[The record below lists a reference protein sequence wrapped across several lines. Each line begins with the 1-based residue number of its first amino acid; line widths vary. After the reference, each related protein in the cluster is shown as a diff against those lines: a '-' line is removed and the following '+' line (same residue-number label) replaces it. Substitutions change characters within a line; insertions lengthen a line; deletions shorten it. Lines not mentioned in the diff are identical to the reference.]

1 MKHIKKA
8 ASYSAVGGI
17 GLVVLAN
24 LQGCSPESNAP
35 QAPTAAPAEQ
45 QNEIGQL
52 ESDLKE
58 QNYFLVINQIS
69 AAPDKYELAERYPTE
84 GATRAVLKKMDGT
97 EQVLSNEELKKLA
110 EAEAEKVEAGT
121 SELTKPID
129 EAQASSGGGLGL
141 GEMILA
147 SAAGA
152 LIGGM
157 LANRLSNN
165 ANARARTNASTRPGA
180 TVSSANNRARSAPKA
195 SAKPKSGFGGK
206 TGSSSSSRTGSFGG

>member
-8 ASYSAVGGI
+8 ASYSMVGGL

-24 LQGCSPESNAP
+24 LQGCASEE
-35 QAPTAAPAEQ
+35 APTPPVPAAEQ
-45 QNEIGQL
+45 KEDIGQL
-52 ESDLKE
+52 ENDLKE

-69 AAPDKYELAERYPTE
+69 ADPDKYELAERYPTE

-110 EAEAEKVEAGT
+110 EAEAEKVDAGT
-121 SELTKPID
+121 SELTKPVD
-129 EAQASSGGGLGL
+129 EAQASAGGGLGL

-152 LIGGM
+152 LIGGLIANK
-157 LANRLSNN
+157 LANN
-165 ANARARTNASTRPGA
+165 ANAQARTSASTRPSA
-180 TVSSANNRARSAPKA
+180 RVSSVNNRARSAPKA

>member
-8 ASYSAVGGI
+8 ASYSMVGGL
-17 GLVVLAN
+17 GLIVVAG
-24 LQGCSPESNAP
+24 LQGCGTEEAP
-35 QAPTAAPAEQ
+35 QPPAPTQ
-45 QNEIGQL
+45 QGENLGQL
-52 ESDLKE
+52 ENDLKE
-58 QNYFLVINQIS
+58 QNYFLVIEQI
-69 AAPDKYELAERYPTE
+69 AENPDKYELAERYPTE
-84 GATRAVLKKMDGT
+84 GVTRAVLKKINGE
-97 EQVLSNEELKKLA
+97 EQVLSNEELTKLA
-110 EAEAEKVEAGT
+110 QAEADKVEAGT
-121 SELTKPID
+121 SELTKPVD

-165 ANARARTNASTRPGA
+165 ANARARTNASTRPSA

-206 TGSSSSSRTGSFGG
+206 SGSSSTSRTRSFGG

>member
-8 ASYSAVGGI
+8 ASYSMVGGL

-24 LQGCSPESNAP
+24 LQGCGSEEAQQPP
-35 QAPTAAPAEQ
+35 IAPAEQ
-45 QNEIGQL
+45 KENLGQL
-52 ESDLKE
+52 ESDLKQ
-58 QNYFLVINQIS
+58 QNYFLVIQQIS
-69 AAPDKYELAERYPTE
+69 ANPDKYELAERYPTE
-84 GATRAVLKKMDGT
+84 GDTRAVLKTLDGK
-97 EQVLSNEELKKLA
+97 EKVLSNAELKTLAQA
-110 EAEAEKVEAGT
+110 EADKVEAGT
-121 SELTKPID
+121 SELTKPAS
-129 EAQASSGGGLGL
+129 EAQASGGGGLGL

-180 TVSSANNRARSAPKA
+180 TVSSANNKARTAPKA
-195 SAKPKSGFGGK
+195 SAKPKSGFGGSK
-206 TGSSSSSRTGSFGG
+206 GAASTSRTSSFGG

>member
-8 ASYSAVGGI
+8 ASYSMVGGL

-24 LQGCSPESNAP
+24 LQGCASEEAP
-35 QAPTAAPAEQ
+35 QPPTPAAQSEDLS
-45 QNEIGQL
+45 QL
-52 ESDLKE
+52 ESDLQQ
-58 QNYFLVINQIS
+58 QNYFLVIQQIS
-69 AAPDKYELAERYPTE
+69 ANPDKYELAERYPTE
-84 GATRAVLKKMDGT
+84 GDTRAVLKSLDGT
-97 EQVLSNEELKKLA
+97 EKVLSNEELKKLA
-110 EAEAEKVEAGT
+110 EAEAAKVEAGT
-121 SELTKPID
+121 SELTKPVD

-165 ANARARTNASTRPGA
+165 ANARARTNASTRPSA
-180 TVSSANNRARSAPKA
+180 TVSSANNRARSAPRA
-195 SAKPKSGFGGK
+195 STAPKSGFGGNS
-206 TGSSSSSRTGSFGG
+206 GSSSSSRTGSFGG

>member
-8 ASYSAVGGI
+8 ASYSMVGGL

-24 LQGCSPESNAP
+24 LQGCASEE
-35 QAPTAAPAEQ
+35 APTPPVPTEQ
-45 QNEIGQL
+45 REDISQL
-52 ESDLKE
+52 ENDLKE
-58 QNYFLVINQIS
+58 QNYFLVIQQIS
-69 AAPDKYELAERYPTE
+69 ANPDKYELAERYPTE
-84 GATRAVLKKMDGT
+84 GDTRAVLKGLDGT
-97 EQVLSNEELKKLA
+97 EKVLSNAELKELA
-110 EAEAEKVEAGT
+110 EAEAAKVEAGT

-129 EAQASSGGGLGL
+129 EAQASAGGGLGL

-165 ANARARTNASTRPGA
+165 ANAQARTNASTRPGA
-180 TVSSANNRARSAPKA
+180 TVSSANNRARSAPRA
-195 SAKPKSGFGGK
+195 SAQPRSGFGGQS
-206 TGSSSSSRTGSFGG
+206 GSSSSSRTGSFGG